1 MHKEGEGEE
10 GRWQQAMM
18 NYQKENITDV
28 LLREYGIIVL
38 IAIVQ
43 SVKVAR
49 WGSWES
55 RQAHKGD
62 SYLRTP
68 IPSWGMSGCFPP
80 QSPEKPGDRRFK
92 RS

>member
-1 MHKEGEGEE
+1 
-10 GRWQQAMM
+10 M

-49 WGSWES
+49 WGSTENITDVLLREYGIIVLIAIVQSVKVARWGSTES
-55 RQAHKGD
+55 RQAHSAGNH
-62 SYLRTP
+62 
-68 IPSWGMSGCFPP
+68 IAGF
-80 QSPEKPGDRRFK
+80 
-92 RS
+92 